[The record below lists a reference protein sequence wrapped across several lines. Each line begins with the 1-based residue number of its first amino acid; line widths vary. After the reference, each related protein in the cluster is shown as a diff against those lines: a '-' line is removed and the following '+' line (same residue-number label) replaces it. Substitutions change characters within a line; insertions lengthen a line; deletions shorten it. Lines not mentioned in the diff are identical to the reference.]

1 MFLPTFLEC
10 FSASYAEAML
20 MKKPI
25 ITSNLGFAQ
34 NVCKDAAVY
43 FDPCNPEDIIDKM
56 ITVYEDEDL
65 QKKMINNGLEIV
77 KKINSAK
84 QRASSI
90 LEICDKLIK

>member
-43 FDPCNPEDIIDKM
+43 FDPCNPEDIIDKIFVPNFTTKTSGSGLGLAM
-56 ITVYEDEDL
+56 VKQIITAHDGDITFSTE
-65 QKKMINNGLEIV
+65 
-77 KKINSAK
+77 
-84 QRASSI
+84 
-90 LEICDKLIK
+90 